1 MYGNSTVM
9 FDLYTFLCMGA
20 SIVLCT
26 RTSNFMNKEIV
37 MPAFRIMVLGILWL
51 SLASCGLLNDVTQR
65 DAPPSR
71 PATDDQRDNLGDAPD
86 TKVVAPVRSL
96 SINDVINATVRIG
109 ILDQT
114 WKEVG
119 HGSGSIIDARGLI
132 LTNFH
137 VIGDNESG
145 RYHNADGISYIYL
158 TLDPRDPPKLQFIAQ
173 VVDADAGRDL
183 AVLRIIAT
191 TNGEPPA
198 DCLNLPVVTMN
209 SDVQVEI
216 GKKVTSV
223 GYSGVGGNTVSIA
236 SGQVVGFEQVT
247 MSSSST
253 RSFEAIKYDASDSR
267 GASGGPI
274 VNDANE
280 QVAVV
285 FAGWSDQGDSLGYA
299 RSITLARDLIASAQL
314 VRIPGCNGA
323 EAARIIGPQTA
334 QANENTTNTNTNTSA
349 SSSDSNQTSAKV
361 SNIRGYITDRATNK
375 PIANAS
381 VVLLKPGYRWNQVDY
396 DRYEDYI
403 WTFAQTD
410 ARGEYVLSVT
420 QEMLATQTGIGFYA
434 DGYKAYLSDSER
446 MITFFDES
454 TGNWKNLSFEYP

>member
-1 MYGNSTVM
+1 MAAYRMLV
-9 FDLYTFLCMGA
+9 LCALLVSLVGCGALQNLLGA
-20 SIVLCT
+20 SNT
-26 RTSNFMNKEIV
+26 AA
-37 MPAFRIMVLGILWL
+37 PA
-51 SLASCGLLNDVTQR
+51 
-65 DAPPSR
+65 APVAPNA
-71 PATDDQRDNLGDAPD
+71 PAAPVDNAE
-86 TKVVAPVRSL
+86 VVAPVENSGVPVANTSQDDRASRTTSL
-96 SINDVINATVRIG
+96 NDVIDATVRIG
-109 ILDQT
+109 MLDAT
-114 WKEVG
+114 WQEVG

-145 RYHNADGISYIYL
+145 QFYNADGISYIYV

-198 DCLNLPVVTMN
+198 DCLNLPTVTIH
-209 SDVQVEI
+209 SETEVEI
-216 GKKVTSV
+216 GQKVTSV

-267 GASGGPI
+267 GSSGGPI

-299 RSITLARDLIASAQL
+299 RPISLAEDLIASARL

-323 EAARIIGPQTA
+323 DAAKLVGPQEVTA
-334 QANENTTNTNTNTSA
+334 ADNGTTNTST
-349 SSSDSNQTSAKV
+349 SSSSNDQGDAELFEVTGLV
-361 SNIRGYITDRATNK
+361 YDRSTNQ
-375 PIANAS
+375 PIADAS
-381 VVLLKPGYRWNQVDY
+381 VVILKPGYRWDEIDY
-396 DRYEDYI
+396 DRYVDYI
-403 WTFAQTD
+403 WTSAQTD
-410 ARGEYVLSVT
+410 ANGEYVLKVT
-420 QEMLATQTGIGFYA
+420 VEMVSTKTAVGFYA
-434 DGYKAYLSDSER
+434 DGYKAYLSDEET
-446 MITFFDES
+446 MINFYDEDADR
-454 TGNWKNLSFEYP
+454 WVDLSFEPQP

>member
-1 MYGNSTVM
+1 MMAYRMLVM
-9 FDLYTFLCMGA
+9 C
-20 SIVLCT
+20 VLAA
-26 RTSNFMNKEIV
+26 V
-37 MPAFRIMVLGILWL
+37 
-51 SLASCGLLNDVTQR
+51 SLTGCGLLDVLSRTNTPAVP
-65 DAPPSR
+65 DAPAANSPVEGAELPVANTEKPSSR
-71 PATDDQRDNLGDAPD
+71 TM
-86 TKVVAPVRSL
+86 SL
-96 SINDVINATVRIG
+96 NDVIDATVRVG
-109 ILDQT
+109 MLDASWQ
-114 WKEVG
+114 EVG

-145 RYHNADGISYIYL
+145 QYYNADGISYIYV

-198 DCLNLPVVTMN
+198 DCLNLPTVTIN
-209 SDVQVEI
+209 NDTQVEI
-216 GKKVTSV
+216 GQKVTSV

-267 GASGGPI
+267 GSSGGPI
-274 VNDANE
+274 VNEANE

-299 RSITLARDLIASAQL
+299 RPITLAEDLIASAQL

-323 EAARIIGPQTA
+323 EAAKLAGPQAA
-334 QANENTTNTNTNTSA
+334 QTTDSGTTSNNTSA
-349 SSSDSNQTSAKV
+349 SSNDDKGEV
-361 SNIRGYITDRATNK
+361 EIFDITGLVYDRNTNK

-381 VVLLKPGYRWNQVDY
+381 VVILKPGYRWDEIDY
-396 DRYEDYI
+396 DRYADYI
-403 WTFAQTD
+403 WTSAQTN
-410 ARGEYVLSVT
+410 ANGEYVLSVT
-420 QEMLATQTGIGFYA
+420 VEMVSTKTGVGFYA
-434 DGYKAYLSDSER
+434 DGYKAYLSDDET
-446 MITFFDES
+446 MIDYYDEEADR
-454 TGNWKNLSFEYP
+454 WVDLSFEPQS

>member
-1 MYGNSTVM
+1 MMAYRM
-9 FDLYTFLCMGA
+9 LIMGLIA
-20 SIVLCT
+20 AV
-26 RTSNFMNKEIV
+26 
-37 MPAFRIMVLGILWL
+37 
-51 SLASCGLLNDVTQR
+51 SLTGCGLLDVLTR
-65 DAPPSR
+65 TNTPAVPAAPAANSPVEDAELPVANTEKTTSR
-71 PATDDQRDNLGDAPD
+71 TM
-86 TKVVAPVRSL
+86 SL
-96 SINDVINATVRIG
+96 NDVIDATVRIG
-109 ILDQT
+109 MLDAS

-119 HGSGSIIDARGLI
+119 HGSGSIIDGRGLI
-132 LTNFH
+132 LTNYH

-145 RYHNADGISYIYL
+145 QFYNADGVSYIYV

-198 DCLNLPVVTMN
+198 DCLNLPTVVIN
-209 SDVQVEI
+209 NDQQVEI
-216 GKKVTSV
+216 GQAVTSV

-299 RSITLARDLIASAQL
+299 RPITLADDLIASAQL

-323 EAARIIGPQTA
+323 DAAKLVGPQAVQTA
-334 QANENTTNTNTNTSA
+334 DSGNNNSTAASGGGQQQAETFKVTGFVYDRNTNQPIVDA
-349 SSSDSNQTSAKV
+349 SIV
-361 SNIRGYITDRATNK
+361 I
-375 PIANAS
+375 
-381 VVLLKPGYRWNQVDY
+381 LKPGYRWNEIDY
-396 DRYEDYI
+396 TRYTDYI
-403 WTFAQTD
+403 WTSAQTN
-410 ARGEYVLSVT
+410 ARGEYVLTVT
-420 QEMLATQTGIGFYA
+420 EEMVSTRTGVGFYA
-434 DGYKAYLSDSER
+434 DGYKSYLSDAEL
-446 MITFFDES
+446 MIEFYD
-454 TGNWKNLSFEYP
+454 GDADRWVDLSFEPQP

>member
-1 MYGNSTVM
+1 MKMYRMLVIVVVA
-9 FDLYTFLCMGA
+9 LC
-20 SIVLCT
+20 
-26 RTSNFMNKEIV
+26 
-37 MPAFRIMVLGILWL
+37 
-51 SLASCGLLNDVTQR
+51 SLVGCGLLNAVTNTSGNTPA
-65 DAPPSR
+65 APEAPAAPAD
-71 PATDDQRDNLGDAPD
+71 PATQPVTNE
-86 TKVVAPVRSL
+86 APVAEKDEPATNANMSL
-96 SINDVINATVRIG
+96 NDVIDATVRIG
-109 ILDQT
+109 MLDTAWQ
-114 WKEVG
+114 EVG
-119 HGSGSIIDARGLI
+119 HGSGSIIDSRGLI

-145 RYHNADGISYIYL
+145 QYYNADGISYIYV

-198 DCLNLPVVTMN
+198 DCLSLPTVTLN
-209 SDVQVEI
+209 NDVDVEI
-216 GKKVTSV
+216 GQKVTSV

-267 GASGGPI
+267 GSSGGPI
-274 VNDANE
+274 INEANE

-299 RSITLARDLIASAQL
+299 RPITLAEDLISSAKL

-323 EAARIIGPQTA
+323 DAAKLVGPQAAQTA
-334 QANENTTNTNTNTSA
+334 DNGNTNNSTAGNTGGGQQQAEVFEVSGYVYDRNTNE
-349 SSSDSNQTSAKV
+349 
-361 SNIRGYITDRATNK
+361 

-381 VVLLKPGYRWNQVDY
+381 IVMLKPGYRWDEVDY
-396 DRYEDYI
+396 DRYADYI
-403 WTFAQTD
+403 WTSAQTNSN
-410 ARGEYVLSVT
+410 GLYVLKVT
-420 QEMLATQTGIGFYA
+420 EEMVSTRTGVGFYA
-434 DGYKAYLSDSER
+434 DGYKAYLSDEEL
-446 MITFFDES
+446 MIEFYDKDK
-454 TGNWKNLSFEYP
+454 NQWVNLSFEPQP

>member
-1 MYGNSTVM
+1 MKMYRMLVIVVVA
-9 FDLYTFLCMGA
+9 LC
-20 SIVLCT
+20 
-26 RTSNFMNKEIV
+26 
-37 MPAFRIMVLGILWL
+37 
-51 SLASCGLLNDVTQR
+51 SLVGCGLLNAVTNTSGNTPA
-65 DAPPSR
+65 APEAPAAPAD
-71 PATDDQRDNLGDAPD
+71 PATQPVTNE
-86 TKVVAPVRSL
+86 APVAKKDEPATNANMSL
-96 SINDVINATVRIG
+96 NDVIDATVRIG
-109 ILDQT
+109 MLDTAWQ
-114 WKEVG
+114 EVG
-119 HGSGSIIDARGLI
+119 HGSGSIIDSRGLI

-145 RYHNADGISYIYL
+145 QYYNADGISYIYV

-198 DCLNLPVVTMN
+198 DCLSLPTVTLN
-209 SDVQVEI
+209 NDVDVEI
-216 GKKVTSV
+216 GQKVTSV

-267 GASGGPI
+267 GSSGGPI
-274 VNDANE
+274 INEANE

-299 RSITLARDLIASAQL
+299 RPITLAEDLISSAKL

-323 EAARIIGPQTA
+323 DAAKLVGPQAAQTA
-334 QANENTTNTNTNTSA
+334 DNGNTNNSTAGNTGGGQQQAEVFEVSGYVYDRNTNE
-349 SSSDSNQTSAKV
+349 
-361 SNIRGYITDRATNK
+361 

-381 VVLLKPGYRWNQVDY
+381 IVMLKPGYRWDEVDY
-396 DRYEDYI
+396 DRYADYI
-403 WTFAQTD
+403 WTSAQTNSN
-410 ARGEYVLSVT
+410 GLYVLKVT
-420 QEMLATQTGIGFYA
+420 EEMVSTRTGVGFYA
-434 DGYKAYLSDSER
+434 DGYKAYLSDEEL
-446 MITFFDES
+446 MIEFYDKDK
-454 TGNWKNLSFEYP
+454 NQWVNLSFEPQP

>member
-1 MYGNSTVM
+1 MMAYRMLVM
-9 FDLYTFLCMGA
+9 LMLA
-20 SIVLCT
+20 AV
-26 RTSNFMNKEIV
+26 
-37 MPAFRIMVLGILWL
+37 
-51 SLASCGLLNDVTQR
+51 SLTGCGLLDVLSRTNTPAVPA
-65 DAPPSR
+65 APAANSSVEGAELPVADTEKPTSR
-71 PATDDQRDNLGDAPD
+71 TM
-86 TKVVAPVRSL
+86 SL
-96 SINDVINATVRIG
+96 NDVIDATVRVG
-109 ILDQT
+109 MLDSS
-114 WKEVG
+114 WKEAG

-145 RYHNADGISYIYL
+145 QYYNTDGISYIYV

-198 DCLNLPVVTMN
+198 DCLNLPTVTIN
-209 SDVQVEI
+209 NDTQVEI
-216 GKKVTSV
+216 GQKVTSV

-267 GASGGPI
+267 GSSGGPI
-274 VNDANE
+274 VNEANE

-299 RSITLARDLIASAQL
+299 RPISLAEDLIASAQL

-323 EAARIIGPQTA
+323 EAAKLVGPQAAQTA
-334 QANENTTNTNTNTSA
+334 DNGNNNATASTGGDQQQAETFKVAGYVYDRNTN
-349 SSSDSNQTSAKV
+349 Q
-361 SNIRGYITDRATNK
+361 
-375 PIANAS
+375 PIPNAS
-381 VVLLKPGYRWNQVDY
+381 IVILKPGYRWDQVDY
-396 DRYEDYI
+396 DRYVDYI
-403 WTFAQTD
+403 WASAQTN
-410 ARGEYVLSVT
+410 ASGEYVLAVT
-420 QEMLATQTGIGFYA
+420 EEMVSTKTGVGFYA
-434 DGYKAYLSDSER
+434 EGYKAYLSDAEL
-446 MITFFDES
+446 MIEFYD
-454 TGNWKNLSFEYP
+454 GDADRWVDLSFEPQP

>member
-1 MYGNSTVM
+1 MMAYRMLVM
-9 FDLYTFLCMGA
+9 C
-20 SIVLCT
+20 VLAA
-26 RTSNFMNKEIV
+26 V
-37 MPAFRIMVLGILWL
+37 
-51 SLASCGLLNDVTQR
+51 SLTGCGLLDVLSRTNTPAVP
-65 DAPPSR
+65 DAPAANSPVEGAELPVANTEKPSSR
-71 PATDDQRDNLGDAPD
+71 TM
-86 TKVVAPVRSL
+86 SL
-96 SINDVINATVRIG
+96 NDVIDATVRVG
-109 ILDQT
+109 MLDASWQ
-114 WKEVG
+114 EVG

-145 RYHNADGISYIYL
+145 QYYNADGISYIYV

-198 DCLNLPVVTMN
+198 DCLNLPTVTIN
-209 SDVQVEI
+209 NDTQVEI
-216 GKKVTSV
+216 GQKVTSV

-267 GASGGPI
+267 GSSGGPI
-274 VNDANE
+274 VNEANE

-299 RSITLARDLIASAQL
+299 RPIILAEDLIASAQL

-323 EAARIIGPQTA
+323 EAAKLAGPQVA
-334 QANENTTNTNTNTSA
+334 QTTDSDTTSNNTSA
-349 SSSDSNQTSAKV
+349 SSNDDKGEV
-361 SNIRGYITDRATNK
+361 EIFDITGLVYDRNTNK

-381 VVLLKPGYRWNQVDY
+381 VVILKPGYRWDEIDY
-396 DRYEDYI
+396 DRYADYI
-403 WTFAQTD
+403 WTSAQTN
-410 ARGEYVLSVT
+410 ANGEYVLSVT
-420 QEMLATQTGIGFYA
+420 VEMVSTKTGVGFYA
-434 DGYKAYLSDSER
+434 DGYKAYLSDDET
-446 MITFFDES
+446 MIDYYDEEADR
-454 TGNWKNLSFEYP
+454 WVDLSFEPQP